1 MLQQLFFTLFVTVA
15 YATGATVSS
24 TCLADL
30 HVDERKSTHTHT
42 RAHAHNQHTT
52 AKFACIF

>member
-1 MLQQLFFTLFVTVA
+1 MLQQLFTLFVTA

-42 RAHAHNQHTT
+42 RTHAHNQHTT
-52 AKFACIF
+52 AKFACIFF